1 MINYGSVTQTKDVP
15 TKEYVD
21 NKVPT
26 KTSQL
31 TNDSGFVDSLSD
43 LGVTATAAE
52 LNYVDGV
59 TSKVQT
65 QLNAKAP
72 KSSPAFTGTPTAPT
86 AAAGTNT
93 KQLATTAF
101 VAAATANKPTIVL
114 SATQPTGLK
123 DGDFWYQIL

>member
-15 TKEYVD
+15 TKGYVD

-59 TSKVQT
+59 TSNVQT

-72 KSSPAFTGTPTAPT
+72 KYSPSFTGTPTAPT
-86 AAAGTNT
+86 AASGTST
-93 KQLATTAF
+93 TQIATTAF
-101 VAAATANKPTIVL
+101 VNNATSGLTKVVL
-114 SATQPTGLK
+114 SVTQPASQN
-123 DGDFWYQIL
+123 DGDLWYKIL